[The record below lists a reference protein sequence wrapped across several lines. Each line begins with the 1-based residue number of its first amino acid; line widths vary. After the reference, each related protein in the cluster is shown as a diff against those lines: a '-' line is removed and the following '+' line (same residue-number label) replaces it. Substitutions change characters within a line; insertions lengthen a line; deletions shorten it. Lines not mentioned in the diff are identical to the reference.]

1 MYLSTTCLNNETKLS
16 FAVFKPLSFRAEKY
30 RFTTYERLERP
41 GLMVRKS
48 SGASEAFD
56 HEKLMYSI
64 RISVGKYFDSDSDIQ
79 NLVSE
84 VENRIYASSK
94 GEVSS
99 RLIGE
104 TILEVLSD
112 INEMAYVRFASVF
125 RGIKTLDD
133 LEELIKEQK
142 KKRQKNKKGED

>member
-1 MYLSTTCLNNETKLS
+1 MQN
-16 FAVFKPLSFRAEKY
+16 
-30 RFTTYERLERP
+30 
-41 GLMVRKS
+41 
-48 SGASEAFD
+48 
-56 HEKLMYSI
+56 
-64 RISVGKYFDSDSDIQ
+64 KYFDSDSDIQ

-125 RGIKTLDD
+125 RGVKTLDD

-142 KKRQKNKKGED
+142 KKRQKD